1 MKGGAPQKMQCF
13 LEVVKCL
20 KNPRTLYS
28 APNLLWRLY
37 DDGGNQQMK
46 RSQFLEIVIAF
57 TVSTQDGLSQEFS
70 GAIFHY
76 DAHYSHTLYAKWG

>member
-1 MKGGAPQKMQCF
+1 
-13 LEVVKCL
+13 
-20 KNPRTLYS
+20 
-28 APNLLWRLY
+28 
-37 DDGGNQQMK
+37 MK

-76 DAHYSHTLYAKWG
+76 DAHYNSHTLYAKWG